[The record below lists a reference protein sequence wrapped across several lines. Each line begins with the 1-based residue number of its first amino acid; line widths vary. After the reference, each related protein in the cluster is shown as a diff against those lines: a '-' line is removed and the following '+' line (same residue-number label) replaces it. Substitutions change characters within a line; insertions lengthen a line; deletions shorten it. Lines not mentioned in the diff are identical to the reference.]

1 MCSSPSDGPQKLER
15 EVRNVNV
22 CERFLRYVSFDTQ
35 SDGESQTVPSTAKQ
49 LALAEALR
57 QELAELG
64 LDDVKLDAYGRVY
77 GRLPATPGCEDL
89 PGLGLIAHM
98 DTAAEE
104 SGANVKPRIVDYQGG
119 DIVLNERLGIV
130 LSPRE
135 FPSLTRYVGNHLI
148 VTDGTTLLGS
158 DDKAGVAEIVSAL
171 ACLVEHPDLAH
182 RAVYVAFT
190 PDEEIG
196 RGPEHF
202 DFNYFQVPYAYTV
215 DGGELGGLEYENF
228 NAASAKI
235 TVRGR
240 SIHPGSAKNKMVN
253 AVLLATELIQ
263 MLPPAETPAHTEGY
277 EGFYHVGGIKGDT
290 SSATVGLIIRD
301 HDRASFEARKAF
313 LEQVVAFLNAK
324 YGEERFTLTLRDS
337 YYNMKSCIEPHMEL
351 IEQAKRAFL
360 EAGVQ
365 PCTVP
370 IRGGTD
376 GAQLSYQGL
385 PCPNLSVGGVNYHG
399 LYEYIPVESMEAM
412 VRVLVNLVRADG

>member
-1 MCSSPSDGPQKLER
+1 MT
-15 EVRNVNV
+15 V

-35 SDGESQTVPSTAKQ
+35 SNGESQTVPSTAKQ
-49 LALAEALR
+49 LVLAEELR
-57 QELAELG
+57 RELAELG
-64 LDDVKLDAYGRVY
+64 LEDVKLDEYGRVY
-77 GRLPATPGCEDL
+77 GRLPATAGCEAL

-98 DTAAEE
+98 DTAGEE

-119 DIVLNERLGIV
+119 DIVLNEALGIV

-135 FPSLTRYVGNHLI
+135 FPSLNRYVGKHLI
-148 VTDGTTLLGS
+148 VTDGTTLLGA
-158 DDKAGVAEIVSAL
+158 DDKAGVAEIISAV
-171 ACLVEHPDLAH
+171 AWLVEHPEVAH

-196 RGPEHF
+196 RGPDHF
-202 DFNYFQVPYAYTV
+202 DFDTFQVPCAYTV

-228 NAASAKI
+228 NAAAAKVTI
-235 TVRGR
+235 RGR
-240 SIHPGSAKNKMVN
+240 SIHPGAAKNKMVN
-253 AVLLATELIQ
+253 AVLLASELIQ

-277 EGFYHVGGIKGDT
+277 EGFYHVGGVKGDT
-290 SSATVGLIIRD
+290 SSATVWMIIRD
-301 HDRASFEARKAF
+301 HDRASFEARKAY

-324 YGEERFTLTLRDS
+324 YGEERFTLELRDS

-351 IEQAKRAFL
+351 IEQARQAFL
-360 EAGVQ
+360 DAGVE
-365 PCTVP
+365 PCVVP

-376 GAQLSYQGL
+376 GARLSYEGL

-412 VRVLVNLVRADG
+412 VQVLVNLVQADGR